1 MLLAGYSC
9 YTRIH
14 NSDNYDNAKD
24 DDLYSQ
30 VTGGKLGQF
39 TFFVK
44 YAVELFLAWF
54 LYFPIFG
61 TVMFSGILGCG
72 GRLPILGGRPRDKK
86 LIEQD
91 MAEQRLNSYAS
102 F

>member
-9 YTRIH
+9 YSRITDRDH
-14 NSDNYDNAKD
+14 TDTVQN

-44 YAVELFLAWF
+44 YAVELFLSWF

-61 TVMFSGILGCG
+61 TLMFSGILGCG

-86 LIEQD
+86 LIEQEL
-91 MAEQRLNSYAS
+91 AEQRHSYAS